1 MKRRPK
7 GLKYRYLA
15 MVGRRIY
22 YQRIVNGKMQKFSLK
37 TSDWSE
43 AAAYRDLYE
52 SEKQIGRFPFA
63 AKSIPQLE
71 EFAKRYLDEDTG
83 DLAPTTLRERER
95 ALSP

>member
-52 SEKQIGRFPFA
+52 
-63 AKSIPQLE
+63 
-71 EFAKRYLDEDTG
+71 
-83 DLAPTTLRERER
+83 
-95 ALSP
+95 